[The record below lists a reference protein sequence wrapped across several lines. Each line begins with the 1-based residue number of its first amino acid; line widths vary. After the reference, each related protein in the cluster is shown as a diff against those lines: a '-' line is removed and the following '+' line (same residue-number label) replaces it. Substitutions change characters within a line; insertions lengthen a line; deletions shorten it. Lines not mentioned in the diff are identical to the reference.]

1 MRFFYYFTPFGV
13 LVLIIH
19 DSILKNQELFEIN
32 LFFVKIGQ
40 QMLSYFV

>member
-1 MRFFYYFTPFGV
+1 MRFFYYFTPFEV

-19 DSILKNQELFEIN
+19 DSILKSKSFFEIN

-40 QMLSYFV
+40 QKLSYFV